1 MYIRNN
7 ENIKKINDRKI
18 KMTKY
23 LAKIMTIKQV
33 KKNKKIHEINE
44 EYISIIIIETAIIIC
59 LIIDRIIR

>member
-1 MYIRNN
+1 
-7 ENIKKINDRKI
+7 
-18 KMTKY
+18 MTKY